1 MAARTPEPLLT
12 VEDVAEW
19 LGKPVGTLY
28 QWRATNR
35 GPRGIKVGGHVRYR
49 RSDVEAWLE
58 DHTAAEER
66 EAV

>member
-1 MAARTPEPLLT
+1 MATRTPEPLLS
-12 VEDVAEW
+12 VQDVADW

-28 QWRATNR
+28 QWRHTNR

-58 DHTAAEER
+58 DHADALKH
-66 EAV
+66 AV

>member
-1 MAARTPEPLLT
+1 MATRTPEPLLSI
-12 VEDVAEW
+12 EELAEW
-19 LGKPVGTLY
+19 LSKPVGTLY

-58 DHTAAEER
+58 DHADDER